1 MSRPEGWSVSPELAT
16 PANLGGLRF
25 ADPDIER
32 DYRAWR
38 TEHVRAFTRFA
49 MYAGAGAAAL
59 AWVAVLF
66 GALVDLRPLALA
78 LIPVVAILLGG
89 SAIWTRSEEHARLQ
103 LPAGSLANLLGGM
116 LAVAMTAP
124 THNTPVVGA
133 CASMAAYFGLTMF
146 RLTPLVALVSVGPYM
161 LLAAALA
168 IIWHADGTIGEQ
180 DLVLGLFIPLTTL
193 VTGMLVN
200 LAMEWIT
207 RQTYLDHLIIESQ
220 QDALF
225 EERTSLARFLSPGIA
240 ETVHRTGFTEDAV
253 RTEIY
258 SLTAVSIDLRGFTS
272 YTQRHGAERMV
283 EVLQDYYAA
292 VIASAG
298 EYGATVKD
306 FAGDGALVL
315 VGAPYPRADHTRA
328 GLRLARD
335 MLIRVREVMA
345 RWSTPEAPLGAGVGI
360 ASGECAVGAIGSLEQ
375 LEYAAVG
382 TAVNLSARLCDIA
395 KDGQI
400 LMAAGTARALEES
413 PGWHREIVT
422 LSGVPEPVEVT
433 IEDTVDP
440 DEMIPADRPAQT
452 DATSSGPSSDPSSGP
467 APIPHQPGPGRES
480 PIG

>member
-1 MSRPEGWSVSPELAT
+1 MSRPEGWSVSPELTT
-16 PANLGGLRF
+16 PADLGGLRF

-49 MYAGAGAAAL
+49 MYAGAGAAVL
-59 AWVAVLF
+59 AWIAVLF
-66 GALVDLRPLALA
+66 GALVELRALA
-78 LIPVVAILLGG
+78 LVLIPVIAIVLGG
-89 SAIWTRSEEHARLQ
+89 AVAWTRAEERAHLL
-103 LPAGSLANLLGGM
+103 LPAGSVANLLGGL
-116 LAVAMTAP
+116 LAVAMTVP
-124 THNTPVVGA
+124 THSTPVVGA

-146 RLTPLVALVSVGPYM
+146 RLTPRVAVVSVAPYM
-161 LLAAALA
+161 LLAAGLSVV
-168 IIWHADGTIGEQ
+168 WHANGTIGDQ

-193 VTGMLVN
+193 VTGILVN

-240 ETVHRTGFTEDAV
+240 ETVHRSGAAEDV
-253 RTEIY
+253 RCEIY
-258 SLTAVSIDLRGFTS
+258 SLTAVSVDLRGFTK

-292 VIASAG
+292 VIASAE

-315 VGAPYPRADHTRA
+315 VGAPFPRADHTRA

-345 RWSTPEAPLGAGVGI
+345 AWSTPETPLGAGIGI
-360 ASGECAVGAIGSLEQ
+360 ASGECAVGAIGSLAQ

-413 PGWHREIVT
+413 PGWRREIVT
-422 LSGVPEPVEVT
+422 LSGIPESVEVT
-433 IEDTVDP
+433 IEDTLQP
-440 DEMIPADRPAQT
+440 HEMIPADRPP
-452 DATSSGPSSDPSSGP
+452 DSPS
-467 APIPHQPGPGRES
+467 IPHQPAPDHEA
-480 PIG
+480 PVALPE

>member
-1 MSRPEGWSVSPELAT
+1 MRRPEGWSVSPELTT
-16 PANLGGLRF
+16 PAAISNSWAGGGLRF

-32 DYRAWR
+32 DYRTWR
-38 TEHVRAFTRFA
+38 AEHVRPFTRFA
-49 MYAGAGAAAL
+49 MYAGAGAAVL

-66 GALVDLRPLALA
+66 GALVDLRGPALG
-78 LIPVVAILLGG
+78 LIPLVAVLLAGG
-89 SAIWTRSEEHARLQ
+89 AAWTRPDRRARWS
-103 LPAGSLANLLGGM
+103 LPVAALANLLGGF
-116 LAVAMTAP
+116 LAVTMTAP
-124 THNTPVVGA
+124 THSTPVLGA

-146 RLTPLVALVSVGPYM
+146 RLPPLLASACVAPYLLVAAGISLG
-161 LLAAALA
+161 
-168 IIWHADGTIGEQ
+168 WHAEGTIGDQ

-200 LAMEWIT
+200 LAIEWIT

-220 QDALF
+220 QDSLF

-240 ETVHRTGFTEDAV
+240 ETVHRSGFGGDV
-253 RTEIY
+253 RCEMY

-283 EVLQDYYAA
+283 DVLQDYYAA
-292 VIASAG
+292 VIAAAE

-315 VGAPYPRADHTRA
+315 VGAPFPRADHTRA

-335 MLIRVREVMA
+335 LLLRVREVTTH
-345 RWSTPEAPLGAGVGI
+345 WGTPDTPLGAGIGI
-360 ASGECAVGAIGSLEQ
+360 ASGECAVGAIGSPAQ

-395 KDGQI
+395 RDGQI

-413 PGWHREIVT
+413 PGWRREIVT
-422 LSGVPEPVEVT
+422 LSGIPESVEVT
-433 IEDTVDP
+433 VEDTLHPHQV
-440 DEMIPADRPAQT
+440 IPPDRPGA
-452 DATSSGPSSDPSSGP
+452 G
-467 APIPHQPGPGRES
+467 IPPQPGPDRA
-480 PIG
+480 PPLALPD

>member
-1 MSRPEGWSVSPELAT
+1 MSRPEGWSVSPELST
-16 PANLGGLRF
+16 PADLGGLRF

-38 TEHVRAFTRFA
+38 TEHVHAFTRFA
-49 MYAGAGAAAL
+49 MYGGAGAAVL

-66 GALVDLRPLALA
+66 GALVDLRDLALG
-78 LIPVVAILLGG
+78 LIPVIAALLAGAAVLTRGADRLWLLMPTAAVVNLGG
-89 SAIWTRSEEHARLQ
+89 GLLAI
-103 LPAGSLANLLGGM
+103 GM
-116 LAVAMTAP
+116 TVP
-124 THNTPVVGA
+124 THSTPVVGA
-133 CASMAAYFGLTMF
+133 CAAMAAFFGLTMF
-146 RLTPLVALVSVGPYM
+146 RLPPT
-161 LLAAALA
+161 LAAAAVAPYLVLA
-168 IIWHADGTIGEQ
+168 AAVAVGWHADGTIGDQ

-193 VTGMLVN
+193 VTGMMVN

-207 RQTYLDHLIIESQ
+207 RQTYLDHLIIETQ

-240 ETVHRTGFTEDAV
+240 ETVHRTGFSGEVAC
-253 RTEIY
+253 EIY
-258 SLTAVSIDLRGFTS
+258 SLTAVSIDLRGFTK

-292 VIASAG
+292 VIASAE

-335 MLIRVREVMA
+335 MLVRVRDVTA
-345 RWSTPEAPLGAGVGI
+345 RWSTADTPLGAGVGI
-360 ASGECAVGAIGSLEQ
+360 ASGECAVGAIGSLAQ

-382 TAVNLSARLCDIA
+382 TAVNLSHRLCDIA
-395 KDGQI
+395 RDGQI

-413 PGWHREIVT
+413 PGWRREIVT
-422 LSGVPEPVEVT
+422 LSGVPESVEVT
-433 IEDTVDP
+433 IEDTLHP
-440 DEMIPADRPAQT
+440 HEMIPADRPDTRAGSH
-452 DATSSGPSSDPSSGP
+452 A
-467 APIPHQPGPGRES
+467 APGSIPPQPGAERET
-480 PIG
+480 PVALD

>member
-1 MSRPEGWSVSPELAT
+1 MSRPEGWAFSPELTT
-16 PANLGGLRF
+16 PVDLGGLRF

-66 GALVDLRPLALA
+66 GALVELRALA
-78 LIPVVAILLGG
+78 LVLIPVIAIVLAGG
-89 SAIWTRSEEHARLQ
+89 AIWTREEQHAHLQ
-103 LPAGSLANLLGGM
+103 LPAASAANLIGGL

-124 THNTPVVGA
+124 THNTSVVGA

-146 RLTPLVALVSVGPYM
+146 RLTPVLALVSVAPYM
-161 LLAAALA
+161 LLAAG
-168 IIWHADGTIGEQ
+168 ISVGWHANGTISDQ

-193 VTGMLVN
+193 VTGMVVN

-240 ETVHRTGFTEDAV
+240 EAVHRTGFAEDAV

-258 SLTAVSIDLRGFTS
+258 SLTAVSIDLRGFTT
-272 YTQRHGAERMV
+272 YTQRHGAGRMV

-292 VIASAG
+292 VIAAAE

-315 VGAPYPRADHTRA
+315 VGAPFPRADHTRA

-335 MLIRVREVMA
+335 MLIQVREVMA
-345 RWSTPEAPLGAGVGI
+345 AWSTPETPLGAGIGV
-360 ASGECAVGAIGSLEQ
+360 ASGECAVGAIGSLAQ

-413 PGWHREIVT
+413 PGWRREIVT
-422 LSGVPEPVEVT
+422 LSGVPESVEVT
-433 IEDTVDP
+433 IEDTLHP
-440 DEMIPADRPAQT
+440 HEMIPADRPGHRPAGQT
-452 DATSSGPSSDPSSGP
+452 SPP
-467 APIPHQPGPGRES
+467 PIPQQPGPGHEA
-480 PIG
+480 PVALPE